1 MSTLFVENLSINT
14 EYRSMKSRIVLF
26 AFCLTLLS
34 SCGKK
39 GFDMGGAPEC
49 AVQTLQPAT
58 VNLTSSYPATIKGKQ
73 DVEIR
78 PQVSGF
84 ITKVCVDEGSMVR
97 KGQVLFIIDP
107 TQYEAAARSAKAAVA
122 TAEAAVSTQQIT
134 VDNKRALNKKN
145 IISDYDLAMA
155 ENSLASAK
163 AQLASAK
170 AQLISAEQNLGFTNV
185 KSPSDGIVNDIPYRL
200 GSLVSPSITTPLT
213 IVSDITEMYVYAS
226 LTEKELLELVRKDG
240 SQSAAVETYPE
251 VQLQLSDGS
260 TYDQKGKI
268 ETISGVINANT
279 GAVSIRATFPNS
291 NHLLR
296 SGGMGNLIIPY
307 HMENALV
314 VPQKATTEI
323 QDKKFVFLQQPDN
336 TVKMNEITILNI
348 DNGQEYVVTSGL
360 KQGDLIVIENV
371 GTLKDGQTIKPTTP
385 AQSEANF
392 QQAMQDRKEGKM

>member
-1 MSTLFVENLSINT
+1 
-14 EYRSMKSRIVLF
+14 MKSRIVLF

-260 TYDQKGKI
+260 TCDQKGKI

>member
-1 MSTLFVENLSINT
+1 
-14 EYRSMKSRIVLF
+14 MKSRIVLF

-185 KSPSDGIVNDIPYRL
+185 KSPSNGIVNDIPYRL

>member
-1 MSTLFVENLSINT
+1 
-14 EYRSMKSRIVLF
+14 MKSRIVLF

-39 GFDMGGAPEC
+39 GFDMGGAPEY

-200 GSLVSPSITTPLT
+200 GSLVSPSIATPLT

>member
-1 MSTLFVENLSINT
+1 
-14 EYRSMKSRIVLF
+14 MKSRIVLF
-26 AFCLTLLS
+26 AFCLALLS

-200 GSLVSPSITTPLT
+200 GSLVSPSIATPLT

>member
-1 MSTLFVENLSINT
+1 
-14 EYRSMKSRIVLF
+14 MKSRIVLF

-39 GFDMGGAPEC
+39 GFDIGGAPEC

-200 GSLVSPSITTPLT
+200 GSLVSPSIATPLT

>member
-1 MSTLFVENLSINT
+1 
-14 EYRSMKSRIVLF
+14 MKSRIVLF

-200 GSLVSPSITTPLT
+200 GSLVSPSIATPLT

-240 SQSAAVETYPE
+240 SQSAVVETYPE

>member
-1 MSTLFVENLSINT
+1 
-14 EYRSMKSRIVLF
+14 MKSRIVLF

-107 TQYEAAARSAKAAVA
+107 TQYEAAARSAKAAVP
-122 TAEAAVSTQQIT
+122 TDEAAVSTQQIT

-200 GSLVSPSITTPLT
+200 GSLVSPSIATPLT

-296 SGGMGNLIIPY
+296 SGGMGNLVIPY

-371 GTLKDGQTIKPTTP
+371 GTLKDGQAIKPITP

>member
-1 MSTLFVENLSINT
+1 
-14 EYRSMKSRIVLF
+14 MKSRIVLF
-26 AFCLTLLS
+26 VFCLALLS

-49 AVQTLQPAT
+49 AVETLQPAT
-58 VNLTSSYPATIKGKQ
+58 VDLTSSYPATIKGKQ

-155 ENSLASAK
+155 ENTLASAK

-170 AQLISAEQNLGFTNV
+170 AQLISAEQNLGFTSV
-185 KSPSDGIVNDIPYRL
+185 KSPSDGIVNNIPYRL
-200 GSLVSPSITTPLT
+200 GSLVSPSIATPLT

-279 GAVSIRATFPNS
+279 GAVSIRATFPNG
-291 NHLLR
+291 NRLLR

-307 HMENALV
+307 HIENALV

-336 TVKMNEITILNI
+336 TVKMNEITVLNI

-360 KQGDLIVIENV
+360 KKGDLIVIENV

-385 AQSEANF
+385 AQSEAKF

>member
-1 MSTLFVENLSINT
+1 
-14 EYRSMKSRIVLF
+14 MKSRIVLF

-314 VPQKATTEI
+314 VLQKATTEI

>member
-1 MSTLFVENLSINT
+1 
-14 EYRSMKSRIVLF
+14 MKSRIVLF

-200 GSLVSPSITTPLT
+200 GSLVSPSIATPLT

-348 DNGQEYVVTSGL
+348 DNGQEYVVTYGL

>member
-1 MSTLFVENLSINT
+1 
-14 EYRSMKSRIVLF
+14 MKSRIVLF

-291 NHLLR
+291 KHLLR

>member
-1 MSTLFVENLSINT
+1 
-14 EYRSMKSRIVLF
+14 MKSRIVLF

-78 PQVSGF
+78 PQVAGF

>member
-1 MSTLFVENLSINT
+1 
-14 EYRSMKSRIVLF
+14 MKSRIVLF

-73 DVEIR
+73 DGEIR

-200 GSLVSPSITTPLT
+200 GSLVSPSIATPLT

>member
-1 MSTLFVENLSINT
+1 MSTQICINLSINT

>member
-1 MSTLFVENLSINT
+1 
-14 EYRSMKSRIVLF
+14 MKSRIVLF

-170 AQLISAEQNLGFTNV
+170 AQLISAEQNLEFTNV

-200 GSLVSPSITTPLT
+200 GSLVSPSIATPLT

>member
-1 MSTLFVENLSINT
+1 
-14 EYRSMKSRIVLF
+14 MKSRIVLF

-200 GSLVSPSITTPLT
+200 GSLVSPSIATPLT

-371 GTLKDGQTIKPTTP
+371 GTLKDGKTIKPTTP

>member
-1 MSTLFVENLSINT
+1 
-14 EYRSMKSRIVLF
+14 MKSRIVLF

-279 GAVSIRATFPNS
+279 GAVSIRAT
-291 NHLLR
+291 
-296 SGGMGNLIIPY
+296 
-307 HMENALV
+307 
-314 VPQKATTEI
+314 
-323 QDKKFVFLQQPDN
+323 
-336 TVKMNEITILNI
+336 
-348 DNGQEYVVTSGL
+348 
-360 KQGDLIVIENV
+360 
-371 GTLKDGQTIKPTTP
+371 
-385 AQSEANF
+385 
-392 QQAMQDRKEGKM
+392 

>member
-1 MSTLFVENLSINT
+1 
-14 EYRSMKSRIVLF
+14 MKSRIVLF

-122 TAEAAVSTQQIT
+122 TAEAAVSTQRIT

-200 GSLVSPSITTPLT
+200 GSLVSPSIATPLT

>member
-1 MSTLFVENLSINT
+1 
-14 EYRSMKSRIVLF
+14 MKSRIVLF

-163 AQLASAK
+163 GQLSSAK

-200 GSLVSPSITTPLT
+200 GSLVSPSIATPLT

>member
-1 MSTLFVENLSINT
+1 
-14 EYRSMKSRIVLF
+14 MKSRIVLF

-200 GSLVSPSITTPLT
+200 GSLVSPSIATPLT

-392 QQAMQDRKEGKM
+392 QQAMQDRKKGKM

>member
-1 MSTLFVENLSINT
+1 
-14 EYRSMKSRIVLF
+14 MKSRIVLF

-200 GSLVSPSITTPLT
+200 GSLVSPSIATPLT

-336 TVKMNEITILNI
+336 TVKMIEIRILNI
-348 DNGQEYVVTSGL
+348 DSGLDYVVTSGL

>member
-1 MSTLFVENLSINT
+1 
-14 EYRSMKSRIVLF
+14 MKSRIVLF

-185 KSPSDGIVNDIPYRL
+185 KSPSDGIVNDIPYRV
-200 GSLVSPSITTPLT
+200 GSLVSPSIATPLT

>member
-1 MSTLFVENLSINT
+1 
-14 EYRSMKSRIVLF
+14 MKSRIVLF

-122 TAEAAVSTQQIT
+122 TAEAAVGAQQIT

-200 GSLVSPSITTPLT
+200 GSLVSPSIATPLT

-296 SGGMGNLIIPY
+296 SGGMGNLVIPY

>member
-1 MSTLFVENLSINT
+1 
-14 EYRSMKSRIVLF
+14 MKSRIVLF

-200 GSLVSPSITTPLT
+200 GSLVSPSIATPLT

-336 TVKMNEITILNI
+336 KVKMNEITILNI

>member
-1 MSTLFVENLSINT
+1 
-14 EYRSMKSRIVLF
+14 MKSRIVLF

-360 KQGDLIVIENV
+360 KQGDLIVIVNV

>member
-1 MSTLFVENLSINT
+1 
-14 EYRSMKSRIVLF
+14 MKSRIVLF

-348 DNGQEYVVTSGL
+348 DNGQESVVTSGL

>member
-1 MSTLFVENLSINT
+1 
-14 EYRSMKSRIVLF
+14 MKSRIVLF

-307 HMENALV
+307 HRENALV

>member
-1 MSTLFVENLSINT
+1 
-14 EYRSMKSRIVLF
+14 MKSRIVLF

-200 GSLVSPSITTPLT
+200 GSLVSPSIATPLT

-226 LTEKELLELVRKDG
+226 LTEKELLELVGKDG

>member
-1 MSTLFVENLSINT
+1 
-14 EYRSMKSRIVLF
+14 MKSRIVLF

-107 TQYEAAARSAKAAVA
+107 TQYEAAARLLSTVICCVLTAASAVA
-122 TAEAAVSTQQIT
+122 TAALAE
-134 VDNKRALNKKN
+134 RALNKKN

-200 GSLVSPSITTPLT
+200 GSLVSPSIATPLT

>member
-1 MSTLFVENLSINT
+1 
-14 EYRSMKSRIVLF
+14 MKSRIVLF

-200 GSLVSPSITTPLT
+200 GSLVSPSIATPLT

-392 QQAMQDRKEGKM
+392 QQAMQDRREGKM

>member
-1 MSTLFVENLSINT
+1 
-14 EYRSMKSRIVLF
+14 MKSRIVLF
-26 AFCLTLLS
+26 AFCLALLS

-39 GFDMGGAPEC
+39 GFDLGGTPEC
-49 AVQTLQPAT
+49 AVQALQPTT